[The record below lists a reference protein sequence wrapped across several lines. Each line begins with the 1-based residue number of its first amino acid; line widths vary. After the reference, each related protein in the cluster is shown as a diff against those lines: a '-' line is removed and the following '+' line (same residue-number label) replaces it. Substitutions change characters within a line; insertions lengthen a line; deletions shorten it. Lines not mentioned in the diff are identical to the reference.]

1 MRQNKIIHRK
11 RYVSGGTVHEILK
24 WQNGKLTPMTPR
36 KVGGAMRLLPIA
48 ELSGIVKK
56 VKDIVTHPVQYVKK
70 ALQAEP
76 FSQPS
81 GYNRNSVLTAIN
93 SSMGNGLNRPQKMIR
108 RLM

>member
-11 RYVSGGTVHEILK
+11 RYVSGGAVHEILK
-24 WQNGKLTPMTPR
+24 WHNGRLVPMVSKKIGGTMSLIPR
-36 KVGGAMRLLPIA
+36 PDVV
-48 ELSGIVKK
+48 GIVKQ
-56 VKDIVTHPVQYVKK
+56 VKDIVTHPIQYVKK

-93 SSMGNGLNRPQKMIR
+93 SVMGNELSRPKKIIR
-108 RLM
+108 RLL